1 MIKYCFINQKGGVG
15 KTTSCLNVGAA
26 LAKKGYK
33 VLLVDTDAQG
43 SLTQSAGVQISDEA
57 PTVLE
62 VLRGAADIN
71 AAIVE
76 RGRYCI
82 LPADIRLSGADL
94 ELNNVIGRERLLQ
107 EALAKLNRPFDYI
120 LIDCP
125 PTLSLITVMSLAA
138 ADKVIIPIQA
148 HYLALNGCAQLLD
161 TIKLVKARINTGLEI
176 GGVIVTMYDSRKN
189 LANEVADNIRAAFP
203 AKVFNN
209 FIPDNVSLAEAP
221 AFGRDIFE
229 YKPDSKGAQQYEA
242 LTEEII
248 TRTKE
253 S

>member
-1 MIKYCFINQKGGVG
+1 MNIWAFINQKGGVG

-26 LAKKGYK
+26 LANKGYK

-43 SLTQSAGVQISDEA
+43 SLTQSAGVQISDDA
-57 PTVLE
+57 PTVYE
-62 VLRGAADIN
+62 VLKGTADIN
-71 AAIVE
+71 DTIIK
-76 RGRYCI
+76 RGRYDV
-82 LPADIRLSGADL
+82 LGADIRLSGADL

-107 EALAKLNRPFDYI
+107 EALEKLKTPYDFA

-138 ADKVIIPIQA
+138 ADSVIIPVQA
-148 HYLALNGCAQLLD
+148 HYLALSGCAQLLD

-176 GGVIVTMYDSRKN
+176 GGVIVTMFDSRKN
-189 LANEVADNIRAAFP
+189 LSNEVADNIRAAFP
-203 AKVFNN
+203 DKVFNT

>member
-26 LAKKGYK
+26 LANKGYK

-62 VLRGAADIN
+62 VLKGAADIN

-107 EALAKLNRPFDYI
+107 EALAKLNRPFDYV

-242 LTEEII
+242 LTDEII

>member
-62 VLRGAADIN
+62 VLKGAADIN

-242 LTEEII
+242 LTDEII

>member
-26 LAKKGYK
+26 LANKGYK
-33 VLLVDTDAQG
+33 VLLIDTDAQG
-43 SLTQSAGVQISDEA
+43 SLTQAAGVQISDDA

-62 VLRGAADIN
+62 VLRGSADIN

-76 RGRYCI
+76 RGRYSV

-107 EALAKLNRPFDYI
+107 EAIAKIKRPFDFV

-138 ADKVIIPIQA
+138 ADEVIIPIQA
-148 HYLALNGCAQLLD
+148 HYLAMNGCAQLLD
-161 TIKLVKARINTGLEI
+161 TIQLVKARINTGLEI

-203 AKVFNN
+203 DKVFNA
-209 FIPDNVSLAEAP
+209 FIPENVSLAEAP

-229 YKPDSKGAQQYEA
+229 YKPDSKGAQQYAA

-253 S
+253 R

>member
-62 VLRGAADIN
+62 VLKGAADIN

-229 YKPDSKGAQQYEA
+229 YKPDSKGAQQYKA
-242 LTEEII
+242 LTDEII

>member
-26 LAKKGYK
+26 LANKGYK

-62 VLRGAADIN
+62 VLKGAADIN